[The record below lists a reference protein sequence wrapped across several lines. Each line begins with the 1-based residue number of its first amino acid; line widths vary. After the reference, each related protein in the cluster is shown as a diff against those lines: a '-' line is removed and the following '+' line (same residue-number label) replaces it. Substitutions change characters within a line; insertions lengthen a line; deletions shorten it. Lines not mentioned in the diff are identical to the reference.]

1 MEQRINISK
10 PVSLF
15 SLFQEPSTMTKI
27 IEEISEVDANEV
39 IEDMDI
45 YYFTQDTSITPCNP

>member
-1 MEQRINISK
+1 MEQRFNIAQ

-15 SLFQEPSTMTKI
+15 SLFQEPSTITKV
-27 IEEISEVDANEV
+27 IEEIIKLNANED

-45 YYFTQDTSITPCNP
+45 CYFTQDT